1 MKNSLRLLTLLLF
14 STLLS
19 LLQAIEPPPK
29 TDCIP
34 LIIRLAGKSTKSGIA
49 LAKNPA
55 AILTAEDGLIKLGPI
70 YKRWS
75 PDLETSVYST
85 MAEPR
90 KDGSVPL
97 VPKDSKAVIIFLHGS
112 GTMKASGKN
121 FAENMNAM
129 RPSKVAAVGI
139 DLPFH
144 GDNQGSEKL
153 KNMDNFMDWMHKF
166 VTQVKTE
173 VDETGRKIP
182 IYMVGHSFGPGVIQ
196 EYIERYPKDL
206 TNFLLMSPAG
216 DFHPA
221 LKYTYEKVTT
231 PGWKYLGGEPSVEN
245 AAGGEWAGQLDE
257 QFTWPKKKPFDKIP
271 GKMLIG
277 ALDEWWPGNKELAA
291 KVGVAQPF
299 EFEEPLDYFR
309 KKYPKMDINVI
320 PKFGHMIF
328 EATAPNGRNLIRET
342 IYDMVNLSEK
352 ERTPL
357 GLSITP
363 KERLALL
370 YQNSPVFK
378 EWIGDKYR
386 HSFTDDTRTNGVLR
400 DWESTK
406 HEAWKK
412 ILETLPIENPEFFKA
427 KGYSVAIATKKS
439 EGKEPPTD
447 TITTNLQHDLVA
459 YLNADPK
466 QKEQLRLTPDPE
478 TPKAISV
485 LPQLTDREIAET
497 KNGAVG
503 PISLVNFEKRLLEK
517 QASEI
522 VKTKV
527 GEKLVKLTFQ
537 LNGKSYENYVV
548 DYSPEELN
556 TKINQLYLKAHE
568 LKAYSYPG
576 DTIEVLDAGLKWRFT
591 IKDRKT
597 VSTIQVTQ

>member
-1 MKNSLRLLTLLLF
+1 MKISLRLLTLLLF
-14 STLLS
+14 STLFS

-221 LKYTYEKVTT
+221 IKYTY
-231 PGWKYLGGEPSVEN
+231 
-245 AAGGEWAGQLDE
+245 
-257 QFTWPKKKPFDKIP
+257 
-271 GKMLIG
+271 
-277 ALDEWWPGNKELAA
+277 
-291 KVGVAQPF
+291 
-299 EFEEPLDYFR
+299 
-309 KKYPKMDINVI
+309 
-320 PKFGHMIF
+320 
-328 EATAPNGRNLIRET
+328 
-342 IYDMVNLSEK
+342 
-352 ERTPL
+352 
-357 GLSITP
+357 
-363 KERLALL
+363 
-370 YQNSPVFK
+370 
-378 EWIGDKYR
+378 
-386 HSFTDDTRTNGVLR
+386 
-400 DWESTK
+400 
-406 HEAWKK
+406 
-412 ILETLPIENPEFFKA
+412 
-427 KGYSVAIATKKS
+427 
-439 EGKEPPTD
+439 
-447 TITTNLQHDLVA
+447 
-459 YLNADPK
+459 
-466 QKEQLRLTPDPE
+466 
-478 TPKAISV
+478 
-485 LPQLTDREIAET
+485 
-497 KNGAVG
+497 
-503 PISLVNFEKRLLEK
+503 
-517 QASEI
+517 
-522 VKTKV
+522 
-527 GEKLVKLTFQ
+527 
-537 LNGKSYENYVV
+537 
-548 DYSPEELN
+548 
-556 TKINQLYLKAHE
+556 
-568 LKAYSYPG
+568 
-576 DTIEVLDAGLKWRFT
+576 
-591 IKDRKT
+591 
-597 VSTIQVTQ
+597 